1 MSVFRHCILFLL
13 ILAGVAVSGWA
24 QTTTS
29 EGFFLIKQGDFS
41 QPLYP
46 FRQSNSALIFYNFNN
61 DQSNTGF
68 EVPERSLIM
77 LHVDQLTN
85 QVSLVLIHSSAQNP
99 AGGSVSFS
107 IDGLPTGATLDLTDD
122 ASDSFVF
129 SPPTLQASW
138 QWLPEHDDGVI
149 IGNLGQD
156 FQITITPN
164 FISGVV
170 GWDYVDGQ
178 TQIPSPLPN
187 MVEPVTIIGTLNSPP
202 VAHFTVS
209 PATLNI
215 NVGVTFDASGSSDT
229 DGRIVRYE
237 WDFDG
242 DGVFEVS
249 STRPSVQHVF
259 VQGGTV
265 RVTLR
270 VTDDTGGITTF
281 TQTFVIAEEIV
292 SAMRSI
298 STPQAVPGL
307 PFRVTVELNMRADI
321 NGLGLDES
329 LPPGWEVTPI
339 DNAGATF
346 KRSENQWIFPSILRA
361 GEVRRIVYDVTIHQ
375 DSTGAGPLPADLA
388 IRGSVDSAAPA
399 FRAPVSGEDALEVTS
414 CLSIPVA
421 LAHMDPNTDIVD
433 LRSSEQITF
442 DQVQRA
448 VTFWIEEVG
457 VPQTCDALVNLDA
470 LKELTARQ
478 LLNVPVDETLDHIS
492 FTNGASPTVTRR
504 ILTPLPF
511 YQLYLQARG
520 GDLFRVEI
528 EITADQDYH
537 GFAIGENLP
546 ETWALRPL
554 DNNGAAFNPR
564 TRQWLFTTDILSGD
578 VRKLIYEVVVPS
590 DETVGAFSI
599 TGSAGSRAPTFQ
611 SSIDQDEG
619 LEIVECLAIP
629 VAVAHLNVETEAIDI
644 ALSNQVSFGQIQVAI
659 AYWLEDQEVIGTCGK
674 TIDFD
679 VMKSLIAYW
688 LTDTSVDKPL
698 GGSFEDE
705 GF

>member
-46 FRQSNSALIFYNFNN
+46 FRQSNSALTFYNFNN

-85 QVSLVLIHSSAQNP
+85 QVSLVLIHSSPQNP

-107 IDGLPTGATLDLTDD
+107 IDGLPTGATLDLSDD

-138 QWLPEHDDGVI
+138 QWLPEHDDGVVL
-149 IGNLGQD
+149 GNLGQD
-156 FQITITPN
+156 FKITITPN

-178 TQIPSPLPN
+178 TQIPTALPS
-187 MVEPVTIIGTLNSPP
+187 MTEPVTIIGTLNSPP

-209 PATLNI
+209 PVTLNI
-215 NVGVTFDASGSSDT
+215 NVGVTFDASASSDA
-229 DGRIVRYE
+229 DGKIVQYE

-249 STRPSVQHVF
+249 SARPSVQHVF

-457 VPQTCDALVNLDA
+457 VPQTCDALVDVDA

-478 LLNVPVDETLDHIS
+478 LLNIPVDETLDHIS
-492 FTNGASPTVTRR
+492 FTDGANPTVTRK

-554 DNNGAAFNPR
+554 DNSGAAFNPR
-564 TRQWLFTTDILSGD
+564 TREWLFTTDILSGD

-611 SSIDQDEG
+611 GSIDQDEG

-629 VAVAHLNVETEAIDI
+629 VAIAHLNVETESIDI